1 MQWMAAAWRRLSGRE
16 GRRLWSRQSQSLASR
31 LVRQVARRSAGA
43 PAGVPC
49 VGVRSTQRAVVAIGQ
64 RLAFSLA
71 LGALLH
77 VWCRWFLDGLLLAWA
92 PDLCPQWR
100 RKTFGASHSTL
111 LVRCPLC
118 PTFRCPHCSLRH
130 DLWRQRRRWL
140 RWLKEVV
147 PLPGR
152 RFLRGCCLHHAHGG
166 YWWESGSLG
175 CEIWGK
181 GDAHRFGSV
190 TCYGYGYIHGPT

>member
-100 RKTFGASHSTL
+100 RKTFGESHTCLSAARFALPFAAHTT
-111 LVRCPLC
+111 RCATTSGGSGGGGFGGSKRLC
-118 PTFRCPHCSLRH
+118 HSQ
-130 DLWRQRRRWL
+130 D
-140 RWLKEVV
+140 
-147 PLPGR
+147 
-152 RFLRGCCLHHAHGG
+152 
-166 YWWESGSLG
+166 
-175 CEIWGK
+175 
-181 GDAHRFGSV
+181 GDS
-190 TCYGYGYIHGPT
+190 